1 MNSKR
6 IIKKKKKNTTK
17 SKSKKRPLSNL
28 DVYEFL
34 IKYTTELYALAKQR
48 KMEGSKTLAN
58 YVLSRSSKKIDE
70 LLQNTWQI

>member
-34 IKYTTELYALAKQR
+34 IKYNIKYTTELYALAKQR

-58 YVLSRSSKKIDE
+58 YVLSRSSKK
-70 LLQNTWQI
+70 N